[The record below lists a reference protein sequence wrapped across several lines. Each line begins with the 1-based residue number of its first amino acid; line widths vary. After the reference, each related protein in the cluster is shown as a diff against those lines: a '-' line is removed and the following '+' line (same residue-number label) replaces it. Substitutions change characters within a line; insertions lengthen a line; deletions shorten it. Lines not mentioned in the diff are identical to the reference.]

1 MPFRKV
7 WPDGSMHD
15 YKNGYRN
22 AEQVQEDREN
32 GTELPLGLTAQ
43 EKSNFAEFGRLILV
57 LIAIIAIAFPV
68 ALFTFGGVTQALQE
82 KRDIATITYAIE
94 NGGFGPGATVLNIS
108 KDEALIFTATD
119 SGMNAVRCDISV
131 GDIDGERD
139 AYLFCG
145 SAVSSLR
152 VNL

>member
-22 AEQVQEDREN
+22 AEQVQKDRED

-43 EKSNFAEFGRLILV
+43 EKGNFAEFGRWVAGFIG
-57 LIAIIAIAFPV
+57 IAAAIAAV
-68 ALFTFGGVTQALQE
+68 AFLSVATATSFVQE
-82 KRDIATITYAIE
+82 MNDSEAITYAIE
-94 NGGFGPGATVLNIS
+94 NGGFGPGAKVLDIS

-131 GDIDGERD
+131 GNIDGERD